1 MDAINLVLKKFIAD
15 ATNLNA
21 ISTYSILYA
30 IDYRIDMSELNPE
43 NDPYLYKVP
52 RELISESALIA
63 YDKDIINSFTIDD
76 NEMPNTIKD
85 LLIVAVNDKSNYFL
99 WQKPIKTIKKFL
111 LSIQSEQLIEVRKL
125 KSILT
130 KHSMKN
136 QNSHL
141 LIELKRLNDCYIS
154 DLISSYFEFEKQL
167 ANSEYAEFLFSKIQ
181 DNTEIFINQVD
192 ENIGKIGVEQL
203 SDKWLSTK
211 YIFLDFLKCKNKT

>member
-1 MDAINLVLKKFIAD
+1 MDTINLVLKKFISD

-30 IDYRIDMSELNPE
+30 IDYRVDMSELNRK
-43 NDPYLYKVP
+43 NDPYLFKNP
-52 RELISESALIA
+52 RDIMSDPFVFAHNR
-63 YDKDIINSFTIDD
+63 DIITPLVYDD
-76 NEMPNTIKD
+76 EISNTVKD
-85 LLIVAVNDKSNYFL
+85 LLMIAINDRSNYFF
-99 WQKPIKTIKKFL
+99 WQKPIKTIKKFV
-111 LSIQSEQLIEVRKL
+111 LSIQSEQLIEVGKL
-125 KSILT
+125 KSILK
-130 KHSMKN
+130 KHDMKN

-167 ANSEYAEFLFSKIQ
+167 ADTENAEFLFSKIQ
-181 DNTEIFINQVD
+181 DNTEKFINQVD
-192 ENIGKIGVEQL
+192 EYIGKIGVEQL